1 MSFFDFIPVE
11 MVSVAMTAVSTFFMY
26 GLHQVTKHFKEK
38 TKNERTKMA
47 LDMMDNL
54 VTGAV
59 KQTEQTLVQGLKDAN
74 EDGKL
79 TPAEMRTLRNTVAEK
94 VLKNATEQTKTEV
107 LKVVPDLQSYVQT
120 KIEETIHDIK
130 ISKTVTKI
138 GLPQPMIDAVGN
150 MAETT
155 ANSIIDETINAIKK
169 PIPRELVN
177 NFNLDK

>member
-107 LKVVPDLQSYVQT
+107 LKVVPDIQTYIQT

-130 ISKTVTKI
+130 TSKIK
-138 GLPQPMIDAVGN
+138 
-150 MAETT
+150 E
-155 ANSIIDETINAIKK
+155 ETIISVVDNAIKRQGIK
-169 PIPRELVN
+169 SFPKHLVN